1 MDWWTMAEGGEGTD
15 SDEDDSEGGEEGEGR
30 QDAKKPKGTG
40 QVTQQGQDSEVS
52 KTGGGRQ
59 GRGRQSKSGGMRE
72 NGGAQEDG
80 VASQQR
86 EDMQMYAMICGMF
99 RSSSSPSD
107 GGAAVAGVDLARAMP
122 RALGANIREALDRLE
137 QENKV
142 MVDGPNEG
150 LEGVMVYE
158 IVDDA
163 GDNRE
168 REGGKSG
175 KRQAARPL
183 LRGAGPQRA
192 IYGDNYTVEWQ
203 KQKRGKESRGDGL

>member
-1 MDWWTMAEGGEGTD
+1 MMGGLMSMPIHHIE
-15 SDEDDSEGGEEGEGR
+15 
-30 QDAKKPKGTG
+30 A
-40 QVTQQGQDSEVS
+40 
-52 KTGGGRQ
+52 
-59 GRGRQSKSGGMRE
+59 
-72 NGGAQEDG
+72 
-80 VASQQR
+80 
-86 EDMQMYAMICGMF
+86 I
-99 RSSSSPSD
+99 
-107 GGAAVAGVDLARAMP
+107 LAC
-122 RALGANIREALDRLE
+122 REALDRLE